1 MGGPSLTNK
10 VKDHEVKVIIDMLE
24 NTTAGYK
31 PKIVYCLVD
40 RNI

>member
-1 MGGPSLTNK
+1 MAAK
-10 VKDHEVKVIIDMLE
+10 VQEIEVKLITELLE
-24 NTTAGYK
+24 NTTQGYR